1 MTFNDLRKLATDLT
15 TTDNVEQVGKI
26 TSAINDLEEAS
37 KKKDEKLL
45 DISTKYIDLVKSS
58 GYQMEDKKQQEDNGE
73 PQGFTLE
80 DYANE
85 VLK

>member
-1 MTFNDLRKLATDLT
+1 MTFNDLRKLASDLT
-15 TTDNVEQVGKI
+15 TTDNVEQIGKI
-26 TSAINDLEEAS
+26 TSAINELEEAD
-37 KKKDEKLL
+37 KKKDEKLV

-58 GYQMEDKKQQEDNGE
+58 SYKMEDKKEEDDGE

>member
-1 MTFNDLRKLATDLT
+1 MTFNDLRKLVADLT
-15 TTDNVEQVGKI
+15 TTDNVEQVGKA
-26 TSAINDLEEAS
+26 TSAINELEEAN

-58 GYQMEDKKQQEDNGE
+58 GYQMEDKQEEGNEE
-73 PQGFTLE
+73 PQGLSLE

>member
-1 MTFNDLRKLATDLT
+1 MTFNDLRKLASDLT

-26 TSAINDLEEAS
+26 TSAINELEEAS

-58 GYQMEDKKQQEDNGE
+58 GHQMEDKQQEDNGE

>member
-1 MTFNDLRKLATDLT
+1 MTFNELRKLATDLT

-26 TSAINDLEEAS
+26 TSAINELEEAS
-37 KKKDEKLL
+37 KKKDDKLL

-58 GYQMEDKKQQEDNGE
+58 GYKMEDKQEEDNGE
-73 PQGFTLE
+73 PQGFGLE

>member
-26 TSAINDLEEAS
+26 TSAINELEEAS

-58 GYQMEDKKQQEDNGE
+58 GHQMEDKQEEGNGE

>member
-26 TSAINDLEEAS
+26 TSAINELEEAS

-58 GYQMEDKKQQEDNGE
+58 GYQMEDKQQEDNGE

>member
-1 MTFNDLRKLATDLT
+1 MTFNALRKLVADLT
-15 TTDNVEQVGKI
+15 TTDNVEQVGKA
-26 TSAINDLEEAS
+26 TSAINELEEAS
-37 KKKDEKLL
+37 KKKDDKLL

-58 GYQMEDKKQQEDNGE
+58 GYQMEDKQEEDNGE

>member
-15 TTDNVEQVGKI
+15 TTDNVEQIGKI
-26 TSAINDLEEAS
+26 TSAINELEEAS
-37 KKKDEKLL
+37 KKKDEKLV

-58 GYQMEDKKQQEDNGE
+58 GHQMEDKQEEDNGE

>member
-1 MTFNDLRKLATDLT
+1 MTFNELRKLATDLT

-26 TSAINDLEEAS
+26 TSAINELEEAS
-37 KKKDEKLL
+37 KKKDEKLV

-58 GYQMEDKKQQEDNGE
+58 GYKMEDNQDEDNDE
-73 PQGFTLE
+73 PQGFGLE

>member
-1 MTFNDLRKLATDLT
+1 MTFNDLRKMTADLT

-26 TSAINDLEEAS
+26 TSAINELEEAS
-37 KKKDEKLL
+37 KKKDEKLV

-58 GYQMEDKKQQEDNGE
+58 GHKMEDKQEEDNGE

>member
-1 MTFNDLRKLATDLT
+1 MTFNDLRKLASDLT
-15 TTDNVEQVGKI
+15 TTDNVEQIGKI
-26 TSAINDLEEAS
+26 TSAINELEEAD
-37 KKKDEKLL
+37 KKKDEKLV
-45 DISTKYIDLVKSS
+45 DIPTKYIDLVKSS
-58 GYQMEDKKQQEDNGE
+58 GYKMEDKKEEDDGE

>member
-1 MTFNDLRKLATDLT
+1 MTFNDLRKLTTDLT
-15 TTDNVEQVGKI
+15 TTDNVEQVAKI
-26 TSAINDLEEAS
+26 TSAINELEEAS
-37 KKKDEKLL
+37 KKKDDKLL

-58 GYQMEDKKQQEDNGE
+58 GHQMEDKPEEDNGE

>member
-15 TTDNVEQVGKI
+15 TTDNVEQIGKI
-26 TSAINDLEEAS
+26 TSAINELEEAS
-37 KKKDEKLL
+37 KKKDEKLV

-58 GYQMEDKKQQEDNGE
+58 GYKMEDEQEEDDGE

>member
-1 MTFNDLRKLATDLT
+1 MTFNDLRKLASDLT
-15 TTDNVEQVGKI
+15 TTDNVEQIGKI
-26 TSAINDLEEAS
+26 TSAINELEEAD
-37 KKKDEKLL
+37 KKKDEKLV

-58 GYQMEDKKQQEDNGE
+58 GYRMEDNQEEDDEE
-73 PQGFTLE
+73 PHGFGLE

>member
-1 MTFNDLRKLATDLT
+1 MTFNDLRKLASDLT
-15 TTDNVEQVGKI
+15 TTDNVEQIGKI
-26 TSAINDLEEAS
+26 TSAINELDEAD
-37 KKKDEKLL
+37 KKKDEKLV

-58 GYQMEDKKQQEDNGE
+58 GYKMEDKKEEDDGE

>member
-1 MTFNDLRKLATDLT
+1 MTFNDLRKLVADLT
-15 TTDNVEQVGKI
+15 TTDNVEQVGKA
-26 TSAINDLEEAS
+26 TSAINELEEAS

-58 GYQMEDKKQQEDNGE
+58 GYKMEDKQQEDDGE

>member
-1 MTFNDLRKLATDLT
+1 MTFNDLRKLVADLT
-15 TTDNVEQVGKI
+15 TTDNVEQVGKA
-26 TSAINDLEEAS
+26 TSTINELEEAS
-37 KKKDEKLL
+37 KKKDDKLL

-58 GYQMEDKKQQEDNGE
+58 GYQMEDKQEEDNGE

>member
-15 TTDNVEQVGKI
+15 TTDNVEQIGKI
-26 TSAINDLEEAS
+26 TSAINELEEAS

-58 GYQMEDKKQQEDNGE
+58 GHQMEDNQEEDNGE

-80 DYANE
+80 DYSNE

>member
-26 TSAINDLEEAS
+26 TSAINELEEAS

-58 GYQMEDKKQQEDNGE
+58 GHQMEDNQDEDNGE

>member
-1 MTFNDLRKLATDLT
+1 MTFNDLRKLASDLT
-15 TTDNVEQVGKI
+15 TTDNVEQIGKI
-26 TSAINDLEEAS
+26 TSAINELEEAD
-37 KKKDEKLL
+37 KKKDEKLV

-58 GYQMEDKKQQEDNGE
+58 GYKMEDKKEEDDGE

>member
-26 TSAINDLEEAS
+26 TSAINELEEAS

-58 GYQMEDKKQQEDNGE
+58 GHQMEDKQEEDDGE
-73 PQGFTLE
+73 PRGLSFE

>member
-26 TSAINDLEEAS
+26 TSAINELEEAD
-37 KKKDEKLL
+37 KKKDEKLV

-58 GYQMEDKKQQEDNGE
+58 GYKMEDKQDEDNE
-73 PQGFTLE
+73 DPQGFTLE

>member
-1 MTFNDLRKLATDLT
+1 MTFNELRKLVADLT
-15 TTDNVEQVGKI
+15 TTDNVEQVGKA
-26 TSAINDLEEAS
+26 TSAINELEELN
-37 KKKDEKLL
+37 KKKDDKLL

-58 GYQMEDKKQQEDNGE
+58 GYQMEEKQEEDNGE

-80 DYANE
+80 DFANE

>member
-1 MTFNDLRKLATDLT
+1 MTFNDLRKMTADLT

-26 TSAINDLEEAS
+26 TSAINELEEAS
-37 KKKDEKLL
+37 KKKDEKLV

-58 GYQMEDKKQQEDNGE
+58 GHQMEDNSEEDNGE

>member
-1 MTFNDLRKLATDLT
+1 MTFNDLRKLVTDLT
-15 TTDNVEQVGKI
+15 TTDNIEEVGKA
-26 TSAINDLEEAS
+26 TSVINELEEAN

-58 GYQMEDKKQQEDNGE
+58 GYQMEDKQEEAEE
-73 PQGFTLE
+73 PQGLSLE

>member
-1 MTFNDLRKLATDLT
+1 MTFNELRKLATDLT

-26 TSAINDLEEAS
+26 TSAINELEEAS

-58 GYQMEDKKQQEDNGE
+58 GHQMEDKQEEDEEE
-73 PQGFTLE
+73 PQGLSLE

>member
-26 TSAINDLEEAS
+26 TSAINELEEAS

-58 GYQMEDKKQQEDNGE
+58 THQMEDKQQEDNGE

>member
-1 MTFNDLRKLATDLT
+1 MTFNDLRKLASDLT
-15 TTDNVEQVGKI
+15 TTDNVEQIGKI
-26 TSAINDLEEAS
+26 TSAINELEEAD
-37 KKKDEKLL
+37 KKKDEKLV

-58 GYQMEDKKQQEDNGE
+58 GYKMEDKKEEDDGE

-80 DYANE
+80 YYANE

>member
-1 MTFNDLRKLATDLT
+1 MTFNDLRKLVADLT
-15 TTDNVEQVGKI
+15 TTDNVEQVGKA
-26 TSAINDLEEAS
+26 TSAINELEEAS
-37 KKKDEKLL
+37 KKKDDKLL

-58 GYQMEDKKQQEDNGE
+58 GYQMEDKQEEDNGE

>member
-1 MTFNDLRKLATDLT
+1 MTFNDLRKLVADSI

-26 TSAINDLEEAS
+26 TSAINELEEAN

-58 GYQMEDKKQQEDNGE
+58 GHQMEENQEEDNEE
-73 PQGFTLE
+73 PQCLSLE

>member
-1 MTFNDLRKLATDLT
+1 MTFNDLRKLASDLT

-26 TSAINDLEEAS
+26 TSAINELEEAS

-58 GYQMEDKKQQEDNGE
+58 GYQMEDKQQEDNGE

>member
-1 MTFNDLRKLATDLT
+1 MTFNDLRKLASDLT

-26 TSAINDLEEAS
+26 TSAINELEEAD
-37 KKKDEKLL
+37 KKKDEKLVN
-45 DISTKYIDLVKSS
+45 ISTKYIDLVKSS
-58 GYQMEDKKQQEDNGE
+58 GYKMEEKREEDTNE

>member
-1 MTFNDLRKLATDLT
+1 MTFNDLRKLASDLT
-15 TTDNVEQVGKI
+15 TTDNVEQIGKI
-26 TSAINDLEEAS
+26 TSAINELEEAS
-37 KKKDEKLL
+37 KKKDEKLV

-58 GYQMEDKKQQEDNGE
+58 GHQMEDKQEEDNGE

>member
-1 MTFNDLRKLATDLT
+1 MTFNDLRKMTADLT

-26 TSAINDLEEAS
+26 TSAINELEEAS
-37 KKKDEKLL
+37 KKKDDKLL

-58 GYQMEDKKQQEDNGE
+58 GHQMEDKQDEDNDE

>member
-1 MTFNDLRKLATDLT
+1 MTFNDLRKLVADSI

-26 TSAINDLEEAS
+26 TSAINELEEAN

-58 GYQMEDKKQQEDNGE
+58 GHQMEDKKEEDDGE

-80 DYANE
+80 DYADE

>member
-26 TSAINDLEEAS
+26 TSAINELEEAS

-58 GYQMEDKKQQEDNGE
+58 GHQMEDKQQEDNGE

>member
-26 TSAINDLEEAS
+26 TSAINELEEAN

-58 GYQMEDKKQQEDNGE
+58 GYQMEDKQQEDDGE

>member
-1 MTFNDLRKLATDLT
+1 MTFNDLRKLASDLT

-26 TSAINDLEEAS
+26 TSAINELEEAD
-37 KKKDEKLL
+37 KKKDEKLV

-58 GYQMEDKKQQEDNGE
+58 GHKMEDEQEEGNDE